1 MAIYVPSFWD
11 YLAQAGQQGLNS
23 YQQSKESAE
32 ARAARQRAEALQGL
46 QFTQGLEQQ
55 GVVPYTQVNQQMQQL
70 SSQLPWLQGVQMQGP
85 SQGGLRAQIANTPDS
100 VPQLAPLQVQNM
112 PSGVQSPIAPTPK
125 PSAPPPQMQRGIDQ
139 YTDAQRQYAGL
150 PTRAQQE
157 KEQLGLEASRFGL
170 SAAKSNQ
177 TYEEGMRPIE
187 RLAKLDPVMKSAA
200 EAYVAGEL
208 NRSGGRIDP
217 NKLDMMSEA
226 AFKRFV
232 SDKRGAEILQMSPD
246 QVPLARAQFDRALR
260 NALNEQMDRDLRKQ
274 IAALQASGR
283 NGVNPA
289 TIGNM
294 LANLASKAE
303 LSAKNM
309 QAELPPWLRSMT
321 ALSSD
326 QLSKVQLSDDAKL
339 KLSNIA
345 AQHAAAD
352 QLRQAAAGYASGVV
366 SPEQAQQMLLDY
378 MNNSIGGTGQAPQGA
393 QAPAAEP
400 KPKGMSVDG
409 KKQIT
414 PDQEQYLKAI
424 GKWDASKYEVVR

>member
-1 MAIYVPSFWD
+1 
-11 YLAQAGQQGLNS
+11 
-23 YQQSKESAE
+23 
-32 ARAARQRAEALQGL
+32 
-46 QFTQGLEQQ
+46 
-55 GVVPYTQVNQQMQQL
+55 
-70 SSQLPWLQGVQMQGP
+70 
-85 SQGGLRAQIANTPDS
+85 
-100 VPQLAPLQVQNM
+100 
-112 PSGVQSPIAPTPK
+112 
-125 PSAPPPQMQRGIDQ
+125 
-139 YTDAQRQYAGL
+139 
-150 PTRAQQE
+150 
-157 KEQLGLEASRFGL
+157 
-170 SAAKSNQ
+170 
-177 TYEEGMRPIE
+177 
-187 RLAKLDPVMKSAA
+187 
-200 EAYVAGEL
+200 
-208 NRSGGRIDP
+208 
-217 NKLDMMSEA
+217 
-226 AFKRFV
+226 
-232 SDKRGAEILQMSPD
+232 
-246 QVPLARAQFDRALR
+246 
-260 NALNEQMDRDLRKQ
+260 
-274 IAALQASGR
+274 
-283 NGVNPA
+283 
-289 TIGNM
+289 M